1 MAGPSSLLLTDDE
14 RSRNFLRGA
23 LSRQGLSVAVADSG
37 QQGIEQF
44 TPELF
49 QLVIVDLLLPDMD
62 GLEVLRKIKLRSP
75 ATAVVMIA
83 EQGELHEVL
92 QAMRL
97 GACDYLIKPIQQA
110 ALIDKVICRITG
122 AENLAQQNIE
132 YRNTLEQRNSE
143 LREHVEVLRR
153 DQEAG
158 RLLQQHLLPRSPYFY
173 PGGVEAAYRLIPSL
187 YLSGDFVDYGLFGER
202 FVAFY
207 LVDVSGHGVSSAL
220 VTALIKNSVM
230 HRLRERPLFS
240 QLESLDSDLLEVL
253 ELINRELLS
262 TGMGKHASMF
272 IGVVDTAASQ
282 LHYAVAGQIPM
293 PALASVAGAD
303 WLPGKGRP
311 LGIFERGDWQVMC
324 AELPSSWRLV
334 ACSDGVLELLE
345 GDLLQKEQRLL
356 ELISATG
363 GELGVLCESL
373 KVDTFGALPDDIT
386 ILTLAHV

>member
-110 ALIDKVICRITG
+110 ALIDKVICRITD

-173 PGGVEAAYRLIPSL
+173 PSGVEAAYRLIPSL

-293 PALASVAGAD
+293 PALASAADAD

-345 GDLLQKEQRLL
+345 GDLLQKEERLL

>member
-14 RSRNFLRGA
+14 CSRNFLRGA

-44 TPELF
+44 SPELF
-49 QLVIVDLLLPDMD
+49 QLVVVDLLLPDMD
-62 GLEVLRKIKLRSP
+62 GLEVLRKIKHLSP
-75 ATAVVMIA
+75 GTAVLMIA
-83 EQGELHEVL
+83 DSGELHQVL

-97 GACDYLIKPIQQA
+97 GACDFLIKPIQQA
-110 ALIDKVICRITG
+110 ALIDSVICRITG
-122 AENLAQQNIE
+122 EENLAQQNIQ
-132 YRNTLEQRNSE
+132 YRKALEERNSE
-143 LREHVEVLRR
+143 LRDHIELLRR

-158 RLLQQHLLPRSPYFY
+158 RLLQQHLLPRSPYVY
-173 PGGVEAAYRLIPSL
+173 PGGIAVAYRLVPSL

-220 VTALIKNSVM
+220 VTALIKNTIM

-240 QLESLDSDLLEVL
+240 QLESLGTDLLEVL

-272 IGVVDTAASQ
+272 VGVVDTAASQ

-293 PALASVAGAD
+293 PALASAAGAD

-311 LGIFERGDWQVMC
+311 LGIFERGDWQVMR
-324 AELPSSWRLV
+324 AELPASWRLV

-345 GDLLQKEQRLL
+345 GDLLEKEDRLL
-356 ELISATG
+356 QLIAAAD
-363 GELGVLCESL
+363 GELDMLCESL

-386 ILTLAHV
+386 ILTLTRG

>member
-23 LSRQGLSVAVADSG
+23 LSRQGLSVAIADSG

-44 TPELF
+44 SPELF
-49 QLVIVDLLLPDMD
+49 QLVVVDLLLPDMD
-62 GLEVLRKIKLRSP
+62 GLEVLRIIKQRSP
-75 ATAVVMIA
+75 GTAVVMIA
-83 EQGELHEVL
+83 EKGELHEVL

-110 ALIDKVICRITG
+110 VLIDKVICRITG
-122 AENLAQQNIE
+122 EENLAQQNLE
-132 YRNTLEQRNSE
+132 YRKTLEQRNSE
-143 LREHVEVLRR
+143 LRDHVEILRR

-158 RLLQQHLLPRSPYFY
+158 RLLQQHLLPRSPFFY
-173 PGGVEAAYRLIPSL
+173 PGGVEAAYRLVPSL

-230 HRLRERPLFS
+230 HRLRERPLFA
-240 QLESLDSDLLEVL
+240 QLESLGADLLEVL

-293 PALASVAGAD
+293 PALASAAGAD

-311 LGIFERGDWQVMC
+311 LGIFEQGDWQVMR

-345 GDLLQKEQRLL
+345 GDLLQKEAQLL
-356 ELISATG
+356 ALIDTTG
-363 GELGVLCESL
+363 GELGALCEGL

-386 ILTLAHV
+386 ILTLAHG